1 MTTWIKLHDN
11 FWENPKV
18 LAAGEDAALL
28 YVQGLSYCSRNLTDG
43 AIPTPALRNLTAK
56 REAKTL
62 ARILTREGLWSETA
76 TGWQVHDY
84 LKVQRS
90 REQVEA
96 EREKARTRKAKS
108 RSGHTVTPTV
118 TDAPCHADVTQPDTD
133 TDTETDNYPPTP
145 LPVSER
151 DHGEPPQRIPP
162 EFTALA
168 IDSVSMIRAQHFGLP
183 DSRSG
188 DALSSMV
195 TDK

>member
-28 YVQGLSYCSRNLTDG
+28 YIQGLSYCSRNLTDG

-62 ARILTREGLWSETA
+62 ARVLVREGLWVETS

-96 EREKARTRKAKS
+96 EREKARQRQRKS
-108 RSGHTVTPTV
+108 RVTASSRRDSRRTSDEVTGTVRVPE
-118 TDAPCHADVTQPDTD
+118 
-133 TDTETDNYPPTP
+133 TDTETDTHPLPPPTLVDDTDP
-145 LPVSER
+145 YSRDPEQTEGLMDGWER
-151 DHGEPPQRIPP
+151 VRAETGRTRR
-162 EFTALA
+162 TA
-168 IDSVSMIRAQHFGLP
+168 
-183 DSRSG
+183 
-188 DALSSMV
+188 
-195 TDK
+195 